1 VSNYLPPPV
10 VEPGAVHHL
19 GSETSRRMRGLPV
32 WASLHAYGRSGHAA
46 IVARAAELARMM
58 GERIAGLPGFR
69 LMAPVRFNLVCFE
82 LVDETGAPDEAAVG
96 AFLERLRA
104 DGRVFISP
112 SRFLGRACIR
122 FAILNWRTSE
132 EDLDIAADA

>member
-1 VSNYLPPPV
+1 MVDRTRLHHRRRQIVGHALEDVDLLGEVAGEDEPRLLRHVQELVRVARDRIGKLDPV
-10 VEPGAVHHL
+10 DEGAV
-19 GSETSRRMRGLPV
+19 E
-32 WASLHAYGRSGHAA
+32 
-46 IVARAAELARMM
+46 
-58 GERIAGLPGFR
+58 
-69 LMAPVRFNLVCFE
+69 
-82 LVDETGAPDEAAVG
+82 

-132 EDLDIAADA
+132 EDLDIAADALSKCRRPGDEAHS